1 MRHPWRVMRR
11 DWRNYSNG
19 PTVCRV
25 SIRNGASEGHRRFP
39 HRDPPTRTTSAS
51 FSTCWP
57 SIRPRATHRRPSRL
71 ADPPW
76 AVAGATAS
84 TPPSRLIVEQWSTS
98 HEPPFSRRQ
107 RSSSALDI
115 VSAERTSAASCSVGS
130 EVVAS
135 VSGSPAPVSRSS
147 DCSARSPILARKN
160 RLCRFGGRARAR
172 HYRCGQTK
180 LKRTA
185 PDRPAPSRA
194 GDGRSNDSRGQI
206 RMRSERGGTITVG
219 LITRRSR
226 VRIPPPLLNKSLEIE
241 ASERSEV
248 SSFKA

>member
-1 MRHPWRVMRR
+1 MARHAPR
-11 DWRNYSNG
+11 WRNYSNG
-19 PTVCRV
+19 PIVCRV

-57 SIRPRATHRRPSRL
+57 SIRPRATHRCP
-71 ADPPW
+71 ADWLILRGQSPC
-76 AVAGATAS
+76 ATAS

-135 VSGSPAPVSRSS
+135 VSGSPAPVAHPTVVLDLPSSRVRIASVVS
-147 DCSARSPILARKN
+147 V
-160 RLCRFGGRARAR
+160 GRARAG

>member
-19 PTVCRV
+19 PIVCRV

-39 HRDPPTRTTSAS
+39 HRDPPIRTTSAS

-57 SIRPRATHRRPSRL
+57 SIRPRATHRCP
-71 ADPPW
+71 ADWLILRGQSPC
-76 AVAGATAS
+76 ATAS
-84 TPPSRLIVEQWSTS
+84 TPPSRLIVEQWSSS

-160 RLCRFGGRARAR
+160 RLCRFGRRARAG

-185 PDRPAPSRA
+185 PDRLAPSRR
-194 GDGRSNDSRGQI
+194 GDGRSNDSRGQL
-206 RMRSERGGTITVG
+206 RMRSDVAGRLPSG
-219 LITRRSR
+219 S
-226 VRIPPPLLNKSLEIE
+226 
-241 ASERSEV
+241 
-248 SSFKA
+248 